1 MTLGIKVA
9 CVQMRSGID
18 PAENIRVA
26 SALIREAA
34 AVGAVLIA
42 TPEMTGFL
50 DRAPGAARAKSRTET
65 EDEALAAFRLL
76 AAELGVWLQIGSL
89 SIRLDEEVCVN
100 RGYLLSDTGG
110 IVARYDKIHMFD
122 AQIDAE
128 NTYQESRLYRAGTQA
143 VVATMP
149 QALVG
154 LSICYDLRFP
164 YLYRALAQNGAQI
177 ISIPAAFTQ
186 VTGAAHW
193 HVLTR
198 ARAIETGCFVLA
210 AGQGGTH
217 EDGRS
222 TYGHSLILS
231 PWGEILAEAG
241 ADPQI
246 ITAELDMTQVESA
259 RKKVASLEHD
269 RTFTITRVP

>member
-1 MTLGIKVA
+1 
-9 CVQMRSGID
+9 
-18 PAENIRVA
+18 
-26 SALIREAA
+26 
-34 AVGAVLIA
+34 
-42 TPEMTGFL
+42 
-50 DRAPGAARAKSRTET
+50 
-65 EDEALAAFRLL
+65 
-76 AAELGVWLQIGSL
+76 
-89 SIRLDEEVCVN
+89 
-100 RGYLLSDTGG
+100 
-110 IVARYDKIHMFD
+110 MFD